1 MLYFSAADNR
11 RNMKGPEMNINDVN
25 VYKVEIVETLRREIT
40 VAALSEEDAVE
51 RAESMIASGEIS
63 LDDDDSDGH
72 EVRVTGEVEI

>member
-1 MLYFSAADNR
+1 
-11 RNMKGPEMNINDVN
+11 MNINDVN

-40 VAALSEEDAVE
+40 VAAVSEEDAVE

-63 LDDDDSDGH
+63 LDEDDSDGH

>member
-1 MLYFSAADNR
+1 
-11 RNMKGPEMNINDVN
+11 MNINDVN

-51 RAESMIASGEIS
+51 RTEAMLAAGEIS
-63 LDDDDSDGH
+63 LDEDDSDGH